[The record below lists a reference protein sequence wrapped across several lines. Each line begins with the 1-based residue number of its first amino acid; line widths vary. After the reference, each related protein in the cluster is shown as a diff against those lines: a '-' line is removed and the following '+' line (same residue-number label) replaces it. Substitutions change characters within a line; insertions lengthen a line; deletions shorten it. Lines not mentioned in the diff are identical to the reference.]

1 MNART
6 FRYTLLVCFLPIAG
20 TLAQPS
26 PASAGNSDKSKG
38 GTSAAIA
45 TVKYALILPND
56 KTSESVKPEDRN
68 PFGRAQEDSKQF
80 KGTSEEVMIRDR
92 LMKLRVCGASMDEK
106 GDVTRVMLGDMI
118 LTPGQ
123 GLPAVLQSQTLALRV
138 GAMTKSAIELVWIE
152 KKPLGLPERKLILPV
167 DLRPFVRYRLLGQEP
182 GSRIGKNGKGGN
194 AGSMGLQFSA
204 ELSNVPLDA
213 LPASL
218 KNHLPGLPA
227 LPGEEAD
234 PPRAESA
241 AKDGATPPPVEA
253 AKPEPIKADALKPDS
268 LKQAFNVSRRR
279 VWTPRSVWR
288 LTGPSLRSHS
298 T

>member
-1 MNART
+1 MKART
-6 FRYTLLVCFLPIAG
+6 LRYTLLVCSLPVAG
-20 TLAQPS
+20 ALAQPS
-26 PASAGNSDKSKG
+26 PAPTGNSASQDKSKN
-38 GTSAAIA
+38 SAAA
-45 TVKYALILPND
+45 TTTVKYALIMPND

-80 KGTSEEVMIRDR
+80 KGTSEETMIRDR

-106 GDVTRVMLGDMI
+106 GDVSRVMLGDMI

-123 GLPAVLQSQTLALRV
+123 GLPAVLPNQTLALRV
-138 GAMTKSAIELVWIE
+138 GAMTKDKIELVWIE
-152 KKPLGLPERKLILPV
+152 KKTIGLPDRNLVLPV

-182 GSRIGKNGKGGN
+182 GARTGKNGKGGKGGE

-218 KNHLPGLPA
+218 KNHLPNLPT
-227 LPGEEAD
+227 LPGDEAE

-241 AKDGATPPPVEA
+241 AKDGPTPPATEA
-253 AKPEPIKADALKPDS
+253 PKPDPAKPDALKPDS
-268 LKQAFNVSRRR
+268 LKQAFNAMHLPSST
-279 VWTPRSVWR
+279 TP
-288 LTGPSLRSHS
+288 LPKL
-298 T
+298 